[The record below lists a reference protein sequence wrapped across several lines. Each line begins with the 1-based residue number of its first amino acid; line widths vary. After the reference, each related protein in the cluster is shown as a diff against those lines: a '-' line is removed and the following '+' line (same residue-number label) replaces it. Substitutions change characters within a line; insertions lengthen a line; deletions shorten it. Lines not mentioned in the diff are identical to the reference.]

1 MTLEEQVK
9 AMLEAL
15 RPMLQQDGGDLEFVK
30 MEGKT
35 VTLKLV
41 GHCGS
46 CPYAMMTLKSGIEQK
61 LRELDPELVVSLV
74 GVGGQ
79 GILLTA
85 NLLADAAALSGL
97 DVKKSEIHGMAQR
110 GGSVI
115 SSVRFGD
122 EVHSPIIP
130 EGQSDVLVAFDRLE
144 GLRWQGFLAKGGKV
158 LMNNVDLVP
167 VTVSSGLQQPVTDFE
182 ARLAKA
188 FPDVI
193 MVDAAKI
200 ADEVGNART
209 MNMVIAG
216 ALSALVPFEESKWI
230 EAMEQMLTGP
240 KAKLLPVNK
249 EAFARGRK
257 VVLG

>member
-1 MTLEEQVK
+1 M
-9 AMLEAL
+9 
-15 RPMLQQDGGDLEFVK
+15 
-30 MEGKT
+30 KT
-35 VTLKLV
+35 VN
-41 GHCGS
+41 
-46 CPYAMMTLKSGIEQK
+46 
-61 LRELDPELVVSLV
+61 VSLV

-115 SSVRFGD
+115 SSVRFGDEVHSPIIVRFGD

>member
-1 MTLEEQVK
+1 M
-9 AMLEAL
+9 
-15 RPMLQQDGGDLEFVK
+15 
-30 MEGKT
+30 KT
-35 VTLKLV
+35 
-41 GHCGS
+41 
-46 CPYAMMTLKSGIEQK
+46 IN
-61 LRELDPELVVSLV
+61 VSLV

-85 NLLADAAALSGL
+85 NMLARTAAIAGM

-115 SSVRFGD
+115 SSVRFGT
-122 EVHSPIIP
+122 EVFSPIIP
-130 EGQSDVLVAFDRLE
+130 EGQSDILVAFDRLE
-144 GLRWQGFLAKGGKV
+144 ALRWSHFLAKDGKA
-158 LMNNVDLVP
+158 LINNMDIVP
-167 VTVSSGLQQPVTDFE
+167 VTVSSGLQQPVSDFE
-182 ARLAKA
+182 TRLAKA
-188 FPDVI
+188 FPDALV
-193 MVDAAKI
+193 VDAAKI
-200 ADEVGNART
+200 AEEVGNART